1 MYPRDGLIVMS
12 YYLFAN
18 YSESELSR
26 QELDRESGCASRYSS
41 PSTEEFKRKLE
52 SWNNSS
58 ILVDKPI
65 SLEDFKDK
73 GYFPSKR

>member
-1 MYPRDGLIVMS
+1 MDK
-12 YYLFAN
+12 
-18 YSESELSR
+18 ESR
-26 QELDRESGCASRYSS
+26 CTNRYSS